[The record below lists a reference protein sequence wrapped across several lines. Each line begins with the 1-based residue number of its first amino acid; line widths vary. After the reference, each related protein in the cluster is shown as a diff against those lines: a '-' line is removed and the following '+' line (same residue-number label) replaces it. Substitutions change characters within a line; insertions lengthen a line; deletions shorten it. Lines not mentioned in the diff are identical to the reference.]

1 MTREATINFDH
12 GSDTARIYAADPVIM
27 RKLDNLALENACVQ
41 EKSRDEF
48 GRRYKAWV
56 KVIRPRQVSQETKV

>member
-1 MTREATINFDH
+1 MRREEMETAINFDR
-12 GSDTARIYAADPVIM
+12 GSDTARIYTADPVMM

-48 GRRYKAWV
+48 GQWYKAWV
-56 KVIRPRQVSQETKV
+56 KVSQETKV